1 MSFKTSVQE
10 SVCQIIA
17 ECFPHKCETVKT
29 INIYII
35 YENILL

>member
-1 MSFKTSVQE
+1 MSLKRSVQE
-10 SVCQIIA
+10 NVCEIIA

-29 INIYII
+29 INSYII